1 LSNILYTTGNYRN
14 KLAELYKL
22 WEGNDIR
29 ESNYIM
35 LNDHYSVAVDKDTK
49 EYVGVA
55 TLIIIFDQVHNRSWG
70 LVENVFVHPK
80 YRRQRIAEKL
90 MHHVESIAIGMGC
103 EFIKLT
109 SRKKESQEL
118 YKFLGYEQGMSFRK
132 ELRKI

>member
-1 LSNILYTTGNYRN
+1 MSNIFYTTGNYRN

-22 WEGNDIR
+22 WKGNDIR
-29 ESNYIM
+29 ESNFIM

-55 TLIIIFDQVHNRSWG
+55 TLIVIYDQVHNRSWG
-70 LVENVFVHPK
+70 LVENVFVKPE
-80 YRRQRIAEKL
+80 YRRKGIGVGL
-90 MHHVESIAIGMGC
+90 MNHIESLAMGLGC

-109 SRKKESQEL
+109 SRKPEAQEL

-132 ELRKI
+132 KLQKI